1 MFEYVISAIDYT
13 RIGNKALLD
22 MYNNNNDDEC
32 IKNINKLLKS
42 INRPNHKLSIL
53 FNAYTEE
60 KVGHALSKILYKDT
74 INKIYSDSGGLQ
86 MVTLGHTPTEELKN
100 KVYNIQS
107 NYSNVGM
114 CFDEIPVVIKG
125 EKSVRGDTKNRF
137 FDMSI
142 LDAKAKETGVNL
154 RKQIE
159 HFKNNP
165 NNKCNAMMIIQGNC
179 FESYQRWTD
188 IVLNEIG
195 HHNWKYLESIAIGGA
210 ALGTGMLEDFKKTF
224 FCTNLNLPSDINI
237 TQYHLLGVGSL
248 VRMLPIIALQKS
260 GIIDDKKIISYDS
273 STHTSFTV
281 NGLYFKNHG
290 RFPFPTIKNKNYYQ
304 VLDDINKNMN
314 ILGNDIIKDEYL
326 YHRLSMPTLWNEKYK
341 NDVYNNYHTI
351 FAYLVSTIYN
361 FTTSLDKLL
370 YDNNFFDEFSIKTKL
385 FNPVNA
391 YMTCRDVNDVNEWIK
406 CFQSIIDTNSI
417 EHVTN
422 AVTLDN
428 FF

>member
-13 RIGNKALLD
+13 KIGNKALLD

-60 KVGHALSKILYKDT
+60 KVGRTLNKILYKDT
-74 INKIYSDSGGLQ
+74 INRIYSDSGGLQ

-107 NYSNVGM
+107 NYSNIGM

-142 LDAKAKETGVNL
+142 LDAKAKETGFNL

-165 NNKCNAMMIIQGNC
+165 NNKCKPMMIIQGNC

-195 HHNWKYLESIAIGGA
+195 HHNWKYITGLSSASSSIGD
-210 ALGTGMLEDFKKTF
+210 GTLEDFKRTF
-224 FCTNLNLPSDINI
+224 FTTQLDLPNEINI
-237 TQYHLLGVGSL
+237 SHYHLLGVGSL
-248 VRMLPIIALQKS
+248 TRMLPIIALRKN
-260 GIIDDKKIISYDS
+260 GIISDKKNISYDS
-273 STHTSFTV
+273 STHTSFLA

-290 RFPFPTIKNKNYYQ
+290 RFPFPKSKNKNYYQ

-314 ILGNDIIKDEYL
+314 ILGNDVIEDEYL
-326 YHRLSMPTLWNEKYK
+326 YHRFSEPSLWNEKYK
-341 NDVYNNYHTI
+341 NNIYDNYHTTL
-351 FAYLVSTIYN
+351 AYLVSNIYN
-361 FTTSLDKLL
+361 FMTSLDKLV
-370 YDNNFFDEFSIKTKL
+370 YENNFFTEFTIKNKL
-385 FNPVNA
+385 FIPIDS
-391 YMTCRDVNDVNEWIK
+391 YMKCRDIKDFNEWNK
-406 CFQSIIDTNSI
+406 CFCNILDSSKVETIDS
-417 EHVTN
+417 
-422 AVTLDN
+422 AVTLDD